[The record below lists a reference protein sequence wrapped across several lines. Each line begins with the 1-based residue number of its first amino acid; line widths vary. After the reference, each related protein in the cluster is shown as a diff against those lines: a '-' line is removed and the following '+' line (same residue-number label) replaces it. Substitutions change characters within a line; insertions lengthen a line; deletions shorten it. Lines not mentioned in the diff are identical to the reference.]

1 MQEALNN
8 RSHFGL
14 SGGSSLNIFV
24 RPPKLPG
31 IDGSNVKLGPGPA
44 RQRATSA
51 PCPVPHRLPNLG
63 PLAAARPCCVTAAQP
78 RLHSVHGMRAEHPKQ
93 YFLTGKE
100 HMDLL
105 FFSNE
110 VIAIPPPRYC
120 EHLLPTKLGTPP
132 SNKRR
137 APPRK
142 SLTSVIPMLYHS
154 PKEVLHPKTNRI
166 AMKYRLLNAL
176 AGVLCGYP
184 RLRSVCARR

>member
-1 MQEALNN
+1 MQKALNN
-8 RSHFGL
+8 RSQFGL
-14 SGGSSLNIFV
+14 SGGSSLNILV

-93 YFLTGKE
+93 YFLTGRE

-120 EHLLPTKLGTPP
+120 ERLLPTKLGAPL

-137 APPRK
+137 APPPSPKKLDFGYPDVVSFPPRK
-142 SLTSVIPMLYHS
+142 SFILKQT
-154 PKEVLHPKTNRI
+154 VL
-166 AMKYRLLNAL
+166 
-176 AGVLCGYP
+176 
-184 RLRSVCARR
+184 RRNIDS